1 MLTEGFSS
9 TYSFP
14 ELLGGKYVSQQ
25 VRRTLKGNDF
35 TRAQGGYGLLTP
47 SHCYLLLFCLFFNVF
62 LISDIVWATSLP
74 PTALYSQ
81 KKVQHF
87 HLERDCTRFCDH
99 VIATLS
105 ALPCQKTPL
114 QRWNWRSHWSGWQHG
129 SSSCRAQPLQQV
141 ESHQSVPEHLG
152 LGYSPHPETLLCSS
166 SVGPDPARQREQTK
180 ISYMIDRNRRGKKR
194 SNEWM
199 RGIITVSSQT
209 HRKRQ
214 WRNDRTNRKSER
226 GILSQGWHQQDR

>member
-1 MLTEGFSS
+1 MAFWPPPTA
-9 TYSFP
+9 T
-14 ELLGGKYVSQQ
+14 
-25 VRRTLKGNDF
+25 
-35 TRAQGGYGLLTP
+35 
-47 SHCYLLLFCLFFNVF
+47 CYCSVCFFNVF

-87 HLERDCTRFCDH
+87 HLEQDCTRFCDH
-99 VIATLS
+99 VITTLS

-141 ESHQSVPEHLG
+141 EIHRSVPEHLG

-180 ISYMIDRNRRGKKR
+180 ISYMIDRNRRENRKWKGKKR
-194 SNEWM
+194 SNE
-199 RGIITVSSQT
+199 
-209 HRKRQ
+209 
-214 WRNDRTNRKSER
+214 RNYNCFQPDASKETMTK
-226 GILSQGWHQQDR
+226 W

>member
-1 MLTEGFSS
+1 MTSPG
-9 TYSFP
+9 
-14 ELLGGKYVSQQ
+14 
-25 VRRTLKGNDF
+25 LKGDMAF
-35 TRAQGGYGLLTP
+35 WPPPTAA
-47 SHCYLLLFCLFFNVF
+47 CYCSVCFFNVF

-141 ESHQSVPEHLG
+141 ESHRSVPEHLG

-180 ISYMIDRNRRGKKR
+180 ISYMIDRNRRGKKKIQWV
-194 SNEWM
+194 NEGNYNCFQPDASKETMTKW
-199 RGIITVSSQT
+199 
-209 HRKRQ
+209 
-214 WRNDRTNRKSER
+214 
-226 GILSQGWHQQDR
+226 